1 MPHPFLGIGFTS
13 PLFSKFDREETE
25 ALLELTTTSDTNFY
39 QMVITSTG
47 DGNNQWN
54 YQIDWGDGNIEDFDE
69 TTGSPGHAYSS
80 PGVYEIKINPVAPTD
95 HLFFQ
100 AMSTEFEKITMVDGT
115 GSPYW
120 TSMANGFAFH
130 NQITS
135 VSSSLDTSNAT
146 IWYGTFFQCRNL
158 TPFPLLDTSSAD
170 LMEYVWYD
178 CTSLTSF
185 PLIDTSNVTTMT
197 QCWAHCTELTSFP
210 SIDTSSVVSTG
221 GNGQFTGFFATW
233 LNCNKLTSF
242 PIIDVSSAT
251 SLEQTWQQCSSL
263 TSFPSIDTSNITLFD
278 QTWQGCSG
286 LTSFP
291 SLNFQN
297 GESFRFTWY
306 NCSGM
311 TAFPGSS
318 QGFSSATDFTGAWE
332 SCINLADFAS
342 NVFDGC
348 SCTDFYGAFNNCSS
362 LTPQSIENIL
372 TSIDSNN
379 TSSGSI
385 LMGGTTPGESTWTT
399 AALTAKA
406 NLVARSWTI
415 ISNT

>member
-39 QMVITSTG
+39 QMIITSTG

-210 SIDTSSVVSTG
+210 SIDTS
-221 GNGQFTGFFATW
+221 
-233 LNCNKLTSF
+233 
-242 PIIDVSSAT
+242 
-251 SLEQTWQQCSSL
+251 
-263 TSFPSIDTSNITLFD
+263 NITLFD

-311 TAFPGSS
+311 TAFSGSS